1 MFGILLAGVA
11 SLIAVIVV
19 VGVSVRSELEA
30 ALPLAISIQQ
40 SLVTGDEPQ
49 LEQDVEAF
57 IDRSNA
63 AADAVENPVWKLG
76 ERLPG
81 IGPNLS
87 AISTTARVARSV
99 AEGAVGRATR
109 IEVSAF
115 RPVGGAIDVDAVLR
129 SRPHVIAADAT
140 IHEAAKIMAQIDT
153 RELIGPVSVPVI
165 QLRRE
170 LERVGEMTT
179 GLSVAAELLPDAMG
193 LTGPRNYLLIF
204 PNTAELR
211 SQGGN
216 VTAFATLSVENGVM
230 SIMPRIDSAGAMPVF
245 PESPLPLDP
254 EIVALF
260 GDHVGGSISTAT
272 MLPDFP
278 TTAALMV
285 KFAEQAYDMSLD
297 GVVSIDPVAL
307 GYVLEAIGPVSLQD
321 GSELTADNLV
331 DVLLSEV
338 YRRYPD
344 GADQDAFYTGVGSLI
359 ALAVVSGQ
367 GSFFDLIGEFGRAAE
382 ERRLGVWFVDAD
394 AQDVVAGT
402 PLERGFAADDDDAT
416 TVGVLFN
423 DFTGTKLDYHMD
435 ATLDVSANRCEADH
449 TEFAVSGTLTSSV
462 PAEGLPPSLLSPI
475 LPPGEVLTRID
486 VLGPNGTAVAEV
498 RLGDERFD
506 NAEISELDGR
516 PVVTVPI
523 TLRPG
528 ESRTFDV
535 YFDGSRLDYATLE
548 VELTPMVHETP
559 LRVYDAHC

>member
-1 MFGILLAGVA
+1 
-11 SLIAVIVV
+11 
-19 VGVSVRSELEA
+19 
-30 ALPLAISIQQ
+30 
-40 SLVTGDEPQ
+40 
-49 LEQDVEAF
+49 
-57 IDRSNA
+57 
-63 AADAVENPVWKLG
+63 
-76 ERLPG
+76 
-81 IGPNLS
+81 
-87 AISTTARVARSV
+87 
-99 AEGAVGRATR
+99 
-109 IEVSAF
+109 
-115 RPVGGAIDVDAVLR
+115 
-129 SRPHVIAADAT
+129 
-140 IHEAAKIMAQIDT
+140 
-153 RELIGPVSVPVI
+153 
-165 QLRRE
+165 
-170 LERVGEMTT
+170 
-179 GLSVAAELLPDAMG
+179 
-193 LTGPRNYLLIF
+193 
-204 PNTAELR
+204 
-211 SQGGN
+211 
-216 VTAFATLSVENGVM
+216 
-230 SIMPRIDSAGAMPVF
+230 
-245 PESPLPLDP
+245 
-254 EIVALF
+254 
-260 GDHVGGSISTAT
+260 
-272 MLPDFP
+272 
-278 TTAALMV
+278 
-285 KFAEQAYDMSLD
+285 SLD

-338 YRRYPD
+338 YSRYPD

-498 RLGDERFD
+498 RLGDDRFD